1 MTVTVAAIIYL
12 SVSVLNAASQ
22 TVSLIYLRRR
32 APIQRRVHR
41 ALVRTAT
48 WRVVAAYLYVGVG
61 IVTFAVPPVLAVLA
75 LSVFSFT
82 QIVWQVN
89 AFADMALRRHLA
101 ETESPTTRPDTGR
114 PSTPDKGHNS

>member
-1 MTVTVAAIIYL
+1 MPAAAIIYL
-12 SVSVLNAASQ
+12 LVSVLNAVSQ
-22 TVSLIYLRRR
+22 TGSLIYVRRT

-41 ALVRTAT
+41 GLVRTAS

-61 IVTFAVPPVLAVLA
+61 VVTFTAPPVLAVLA

-82 QIVWQVN
+82 QIVWQAN

-101 ETESPTTRPDTGR
+101 EHTEPITRPDTRR